1 MQVFSRGSR
10 SGPPESTRLTKRGIV
25 SMGNERAISAGRSVP
40 ATGRGVGGVERGVY
54 ADARWR
60 DTGLDDTEG

>member
-1 MQVFSRGSR
+1 
-10 SGPPESTRLTKRGIV
+10 
-25 SMGNERAISAGRSVP
+25 MGNERAISAGRSVP